1 MFLVDITFIYMNF
14 GNFVFRHLILAFSG
28 VLRHGLIPNL
38 LASGVSARYNARDA
52 TWFWMEAIQ
61 QYCKFVGNNSILN
74 DPVVLMYPEDDSS
87 PCIPCIDNAKVLDI
101 FLLIILQDCG

>member
-14 GNFVFRHLILAFSG
+14 GNFVFRHLLLAFSG

-38 LASGVSARYNARDA
+38 LARGVSARYNARDA

-87 PCIPCIDNAKVLDI
+87 PCIDNAKVLDI
-101 FLLIILQDCG
+101 FFF

>member
-1 MFLVDITFIYMNF
+1 MNVDNIIC
-14 GNFVFRHLILAFSG
+14 RHLILAFGG

-52 TWFWMEAIQ
+52 TWFWMEAVQ

-74 DPVVLMYPEDDSS
+74 DPVVLMYPGDDSS
-87 PCIPCIDNAKVLDI
+87 ICIENAKVLDI
-101 FLLIILQDCG
+101 FFKYTTKS